1 MNKINLETSTEIPAD
16 FDFNEEF
23 QQAFDAIEHTKNS
36 IFITGKAGTGKS
48 TLLEYFRKN
57 TKKNIVV
64 LAPTGVAAIKA
75 RGQTIHS
82 FFKFPPRFIQQDH
95 IKKLRNKKLLE
106 KLDTIVIDECS
117 MIRADLLD
125 GIDYAL
131 RINRKEHKKP
141 FGGVQIILFGDLFQL
156 PPVVEKDIRHF
167 INHLYA
173 SPYFFSAN
181 VMSKIAMKCVELHKI
196 YRQKEESFISLLNR
210 IRTQEASESD
220 LEHLNRQ
227 VSTEITQES
236 DTITLTTTNADANA
250 LNETRLL
257 RIRNKEFEYHAD
269 INGKFDA
276 RSYPVEESIQLKKN
290 AQIMLVKN
298 DSSKRWTNGTIA
310 EIAELSDSSMSIRID
325 DDIYD
330 VPKVSW
336 DKIQYIY
343 NEAEQKI
350 EEKVIGSFQQYPVKL
365 AWAITIHKSQGQT
378 FKNVIIDMGYGAF
391 AHGQTYVALSR
402 CTSLKGLILKKP
414 IIFSD
419 IIFDS
424 CVYQFHESF
433 R

>member
-1 MNKINLETSTEIPAD
+1 MNKINLETSTEIPAN

-57 TKKNIVV
+57 TKKNIIV

-82 FFKFPPRFIQQDH
+82 FFKFPPRLIQKDH
-95 IKKLRNKKLLE
+95 IKRLHNKKLLE

-131 RINRKEHKKP
+131 RMNRKEHKKP

-156 PPVVEKDIRHF
+156 PPVVERDIRHLM
-167 INHLYA
+167 NHLYA

-181 VMSKIAMKCVELHKI
+181 VVTKIAIKYIELHKI
-196 YRQKEESFISLLNR
+196 YRQKEESFISLLNK
-210 IRTQEASESD
+210 IRTQEASEDD
-220 LEHLNRQ
+220 LKHLNRQ
-227 VSTEITQES
+227 VSTEIAQES
-236 DTITLTTTNADANA
+236 DTITLTTTNADANT

-257 RIRNKEFEYHAD
+257 RILNREFKYHAD
-269 INGKFDA
+269 IHGKFDA
-276 RSYPVEESIQLKKN
+276 RSYPVEEIIRLKKG
-290 AQIMLVKN
+290 AQVMLVKN
-298 DSSKRWTNGTIA
+298 DTSKRWTNGTIA
-310 EIAELSDSSMSIRID
+310 EIAELSDSSMNIRID
-325 DDIYD
+325 NDIYD

-414 IIFSD
+414 LIFSD